1 MHMNAHVA
9 LAEEVLSA
17 SSSDAGPGG
26 VIGGIVIL
34 AVLIA
39 AGIGYNTFKENGFR
53 PRDVTTRLSAAQLRE
68 IFRNT
73 VAGRGWSIMD
83 EGNPMIAQSSLL
95 AGIRQQIIL
104 QVDESEDVTRARIAV
119 ARYSK
124 KVLGGATKAYTLRW
138 RMNAFLGEV
147 QRTDHSASVAG

>member
-1 MHMNAHVA
+1 MNAHAA
-9 LAEEVLSA
+9 LAKEVLSA
-17 SSSDAGPGG
+17 SSSDASPGG
-26 VIGGIVIL
+26 VIGGIVLL

-53 PRDVTTRLSAAQLRE
+53 PRNVTTRLSAAQLRE
-68 IFRNT
+68 IFRST
-73 VAGRGWSIMD
+73 VAGKGWSIVD

-95 AGIRQQIIL
+95 AGIRQQIVL
-104 QVDESEDVTRARIAV
+104 HVEEHENTTTARIAV

-138 RMNAFLGEV
+138 RMEAFLGQV